1 MPRRRLHRNNAE
13 KQRAYRARKN
23 ARQGGGI
30 QQAPDTESRVVIAP
44 FRVCDEYGTLLEIT
58 RNPAGGPTIRLLDA
72 DGEVC
77 AALGASPDGATVK
90 LWSRGELTLESDT
103 ALLNVAAGRDEDG
116 ANRSSS
122 SP

>member
-1 MPRRRLHRNNAE
+1 MPRRRQYRNSADR
-13 KQRAYRARKN
+13 QRAYRLRK
-23 ARQGGGI
+23 ARQDGSPSSRTEERSDA
-30 QQAPDTESRVVIAP
+30 APAP
-44 FRVCDEYGTLLEIT
+44 FRVADEYGTLLEIT